1 MPNLK
6 LTQPQEVEVLYLLPA
21 IRRELAVAMKK
32 TGMEQKKI
40 AELLCVT
47 EPAVSQ
53 YFSSKRAQKIKF
65 TKEILGKIQVS
76 AEKIKN
82 KTNLLR
88 ETQVLLNEIMNSGLT
103 CKVHRDLAELPDECG
118 ACFKDFKN
126 KFI

>member
-21 IRRELAVAMKK
+21 IRRELAIAMKK

-82 KTNLLR
+82 KT
-88 ETQVLLNEIMNSGLT
+88 TT
-103 CKVHRDLAELPDECG
+103 
-118 ACFKDFKN
+118 
-126 KFI
+126 